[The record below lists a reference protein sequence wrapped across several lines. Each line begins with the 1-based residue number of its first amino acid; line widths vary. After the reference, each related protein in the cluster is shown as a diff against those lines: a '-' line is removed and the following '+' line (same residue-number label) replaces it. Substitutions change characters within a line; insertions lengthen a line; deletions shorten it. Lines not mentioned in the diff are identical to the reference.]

1 MKASL
6 PVGKV
11 LGIDVKIHWTFPLL
25 LVYIAYTE
33 WTAGSSTA
41 DILWTLALVL
51 LVFVCVVMHEYGHAL
66 TARRFGVAT
75 RSITLLPIGGV
86 ASLEKMPEQPRQ
98 ELLVAIAGPLVNVVI
113 ALVLLLLLG
122 KQIQIWED
130 PSLEIGQGKWLVAQL
145 FWINI
150 MLVLFNALPAFPMD
164 GGRVLRASLAM
175 RMSRLQATRIA
186 SIVGRI
192 MAVGFV
198 IAGFYLNP
206 FLMAIGLFVWLG
218 ASGEYQVE
226 KKKQQIS
233 HLSIGDMY
241 LMTTDLLPASATLQ
255 ELKNLMLEGF
265 LKVVFLADEQGN
277 PVRYVTR
284 EELVAI
290 LAERPDSQLEEVPA
304 HAVDTILHVDEKLVS
319 VVEKVYAGKQ
329 SILPV
334 MAADS
339 LKGFVTRDAII
350 RAWSMPEP

>member
-25 LVYIAYTE
+25 LIYIAYTE
-33 WTAGSSTA
+33 WAAGGSTA
-41 DILWTLALVL
+41 EILWTLALVL
-51 LVFVCVVMHEYGHAL
+51 LVFVCVVMHEYGHSL

-113 ALVLLLLLG
+113 ATVLLVLLG
-122 KQIQIWED
+122 KQVLIWED
-130 PSLEIGQGKWLVAQL
+130 TFPEMGQGQWLLAQL

-164 GGRVLRASLAM
+164 GGRVLRALLAM
-175 RMSRLQATRIA
+175 RMTRLRATRIA

-198 IAGFYLNP
+198 VAGFYLNP
-206 FLMAIGLFVWLG
+206 FLIAIGLFVWLG
-218 ASGEYQVE
+218 ASGEYQIE
-226 KKKQQIS
+226 KKKRQIS
-233 HLSIGDMY
+233 HLQIGDMF
-241 LMTTDLLPASATLQ
+241 LMTTDLLPVSATLQ

-265 LKVVFLADEQGN
+265 LKVVFLADDQGN
-277 PVRYVTR
+277 PVRYITR
-284 EELVAI
+284 DELVAV
-290 LAERPDSQLEEVPA
+290 LSDRPDSQLDQVPA
-304 HAVDTILHVDEKLVS
+304 HPVNVILQADDKLVD
-319 VVEKVYAGKQ
+319 VVEKVLVEKQ
-329 SILPV
+329 AFIPV
-334 MAADS
+334 MAANQ
-339 LKGFVTRDAII
+339 LKGFVTHDSIF